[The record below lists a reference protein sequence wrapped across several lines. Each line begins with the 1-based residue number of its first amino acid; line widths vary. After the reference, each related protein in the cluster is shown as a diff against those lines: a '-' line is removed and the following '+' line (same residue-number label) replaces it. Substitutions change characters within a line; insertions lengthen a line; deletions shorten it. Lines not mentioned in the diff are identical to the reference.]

1 MIMSDVETIEI
12 SMEQAKAKI
21 KRLETL
27 ERLHAN
33 PDFKE
38 LFLEGYMKD
47 FAAEM
52 VARKA
57 SLGAQEEKNQKFID
71 NQITAIGH
79 VGLYMNLLAQEGRV
93 ARETLAADEQELG
106 RALEEEA

>member
-1 MIMSDVETIEI
+1 MSDVETIEI

-21 KRLETL
+21 RRLDAL

-33 PDFKE
+33 PDFKD
-38 LFLEGYMKD
+38 LFLEGYLKE

-52 VARKA
+52 VSRKA

-93 ARETLAADEQELG
+93 AKETLASDEQELD
-106 RALEEEA
+106 RALREEA